1 MLLYSSFVVD
11 MATWFSLK
19 KDATTDNMRKIG

>member
-11 MATWFSLK
+11 MARRFSLK
-19 KDATTDNMRKIG
+19 KDIKTDKIELIG

>member
-11 MATWFSLK
+11 MARRCFLK
-19 KDATTDNMRKIG
+19 KDTKTEKVGLIG

>member
-11 MATWFSLK
+11 MARRFLLK
-19 KDATTDNMRKIG
+19 KVTKTDTVGLIG

>member
-11 MATWFSLK
+11 MARMLLLK
-19 KDATTDNMRKIG
+19 KDATTDNMRIIG